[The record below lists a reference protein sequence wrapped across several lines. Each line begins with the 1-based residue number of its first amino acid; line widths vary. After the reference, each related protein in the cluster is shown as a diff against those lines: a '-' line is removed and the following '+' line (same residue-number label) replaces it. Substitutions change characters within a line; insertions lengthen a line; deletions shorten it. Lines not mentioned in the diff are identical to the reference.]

1 MSEDRCFAT
10 VMLDEE
16 LWNSLAAVGWQH
28 PAWVQGCTLE
38 HGHDGDHRAPPYR
51 AGRHAHW
58 VQWDDRKKPRL
69 ATAVEAPPRRNARPP
84 AQPRDQ
90 RPQAA
95 APTTQDPSSPSERPN
110 PSPSQAD
117 ALWAIAEALQ
127 RLADVIGA
135 ALNSTNDGGGRHRRD
150 HSEN

>member
-1 MSEDRCFAT
+1 
-10 VMLDEE
+10 MLDEE
-16 LWNSLAAVGWQH
+16 LWNSLAAVGGQH

-69 ATAVEAPPRRNARPP
+69 ATAVWAPPRRNARPP

-90 RPQAA
+90 RRQAA
-95 APTTQDPSSPSERPN
+95 APTTQDPASPSERPN
-110 PSPSQAD
+110 PSRSQAD
-117 ALWAIAEALQ
+117 ALWAIAEAIQ